1 MNYNPDA
8 RPSNPSANEDSSE
21 YTLRDGSRIV
31 FPLNLDE
38 PASDDSDG
46 EDSPY
51 YEYSTNEES
60 YGRRGRQ
67 MGRNGQY
74 RNQYYGEPQYN
85 FDGNKISSVDDE
97 EEEDDN
103 S

>member
-8 RPSNPSANEDSSE
+8 RPSNPSANEDSPE
-21 YTLRDGSRIV
+21 YTLRDSSRIV
-31 FPLNLDE
+31 FPLYLDE

-51 YEYSTNEES
+51 HEYSTSEES

-85 FDGNKISSVDDE
+85 LDGNKISSVDDE
-97 EEEDDN
+97 EEEDNN